1 FAGAEIANVCNEAA
15 LLAAR
20 KDKEAIGMDDF
31 EQSID
36 RVIGGLEK
44 KNKIISPE
52 EREIIAYHE
61 SGHAIVGWFFEHTDP
76 VVKVSIVPR
85 GMAALGYSQSMPEER
100 YLYSRQALLDR
111 MAMMLG
117 GRVAEEIVFG
127 EVTTGAQ
134 NDLQRI
140 TKMAY
145 AMVTDY
151 GMSER
156 VGNVS
161 FNLSSN
167 GEDGG
172 GDEQPMFEKPYSDD
186 TARAIDEEVKAIVDE
201 VRDRARELLEEKR
214 DLLDAMAET
223 LLEEEVIGPE
233 TLVDLLG
240 ERPHVGARRRRPRPD
255 RDQWR
260 RRCGP
265 GAGQRTRQRQ
275 HPAPAQRRGR
285 VVNTDGGGFVPESSS
300 HRPVRGAG
308 AGPVIP
314 VCVVN
319 VGLSLRGRSAA
330 TDVEISFGS
339 CRPFRGRSPRRLR
352 LLAMT

>member
-1 FAGAEIANVCNEAA
+1 ME
-15 LLAAR
+15 
-20 KDKEAIGMDDF
+20 DF

-52 EREIIAYHE
+52 EREIIANHE
-61 SGHAIVGWFFEHTDP
+61 SGHAIVGWFLEHTDP

-240 ERPHVGARRRRPRPD
+240 ERPHGGEYVALRNGQSNGRATGEHGESGEPQQGVDAEGEPAAPPEQHEGDGA
-255 RDQWR
+255 
-260 RRCGP
+260 P
-265 GAGQRTRQRQ
+265 GS
-275 HPAPAQRRGR
+275 APAEGTALRSRGEKS
-285 VVNTDGGGFVPESSS
+285 DDDE
-300 HRPVRGAG
+300 
-308 AGPVIP
+308 
-314 VCVVN
+314 
-319 VGLSLRGRSAA
+319 
-330 TDVEISFGS
+330 
-339 CRPFRGRSPRRLR
+339 
-352 LLAMT
+352 